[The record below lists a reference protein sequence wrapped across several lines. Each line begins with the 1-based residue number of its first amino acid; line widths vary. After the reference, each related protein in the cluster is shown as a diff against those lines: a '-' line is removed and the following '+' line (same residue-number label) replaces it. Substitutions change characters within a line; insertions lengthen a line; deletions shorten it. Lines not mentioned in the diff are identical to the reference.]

1 MLRQF
6 LRQSLGNQRRFTYV
20 QMCRRFLSD
29 TKAQDLTEGEQK
41 LLEALKKKFPGHT
54 EVQVADISGGC
65 GAMFEVSIEAEE
77 FRGLK
82 TVKQH
87 MLVNQAL
94 KEEIQQM
101 HGMRINTKAPG

>member
-1 MLRQF
+1 M
-6 LRQSLGNQRRFTYV
+6 
-20 QMCRRFLSD
+20 
-29 TKAQDLTEGEQK
+29 TEGEQK
-41 LLEALKKKFPGHT
+41 IFQVLKKKFPKHT
-54 EVQVADISGGC
+54 EIQVADISGGC

-94 KEEIQQM
+94 KEEIAQM
-101 HGMRINTKAPG
+101 HGMRINTKVPS